1 MTNLSDLHLHR
12 TVVNGKGTNTSSR
25 YRAIKNAL
33 TRYEIGQYKLE
44 NILIEYRENTNSQ
57 WHLDQLG
64 QQSFREKA
72 EKINPRTPKERPSK
86 SKPTAAQKDAFN
98 ESIRHLAAVCKAL
111 ATRRDMNLHE
121 LDILHEAIEEC
132 RGYLAVARGNLQD
145 AEAEAAEVK

>member
-1 MTNLSDLHLHR
+1 M
-12 TVVNGKGTNTSSR
+12 
-25 YRAIKNAL
+25 
-33 TRYEIGQYKLE
+33 ECC
-44 NILIEYRENTNSQ
+44 ENTNIQ
-57 WHLDQLG
+57 WHLDYHG

-72 EKINPRTPKERPSK
+72 EKINPRTPKERPAK
-86 SKPTAAQKDAFN
+86 SKPAAAQKDAFN

-132 RGYLAVARGNLQD
+132 RGYLPVARENLQD